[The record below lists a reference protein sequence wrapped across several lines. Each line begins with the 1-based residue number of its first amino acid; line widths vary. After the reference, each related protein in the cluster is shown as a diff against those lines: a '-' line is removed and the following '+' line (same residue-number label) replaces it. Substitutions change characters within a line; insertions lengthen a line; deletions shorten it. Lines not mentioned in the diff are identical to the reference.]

1 MGEKKNL
8 NCEGIFL
15 DSSDGT
21 IKVVFSKFSNSKEI
35 IEMTYIDN
43 KTNTGVDVFC
53 VPTHHYCNLGCK
65 FCHLTQEKV
74 NRGMSPIKSLDFIEA
89 FIRTVYK
96 AAPKLV
102 IESGEVKFLDKNVI
116 KRSTNK
122 KCLISFMGVGEP
134 LLNIKLIEEIYF
146 NEELIKRSCGYSEI
160 SYAIST
166 MMPNY
171 NLKKLSDLAIEK
183 KIPIKVHFSLHSP
196 FSNERKELLPSTS
209 LTVEDALKVLTNY
222 RQSVGNIPK
231 LVENMKLFHSNH
243 IDPIE
248 IHYTLIKGVN
258 DTNNHLKKI
267 IKLLNEYKIAFKIL
281 RFNAPIGMQESDNVD
296 EWLNSLRKKLP
307 FLKIIKYLPPGKAVG
322 SSCGEFTKHYYLS
335 SIETKEQKK
344 EFLKWKQKHQIFE

>member
-1 MGEKKNL
+1 
-8 NCEGIFL
+8 
-15 DSSDGT
+15 
-21 IKVVFSKFSNSKEI
+21 
-35 IEMTYIDN
+35 
-43 KTNTGVDVFC
+43 
-53 VPTHHYCNLGCK
+53 
-65 FCHLTQEKV
+65 
-74 NRGMSPIKSLDFIEA
+74 MSPIKSLDFIEA

-116 KRSTNK
+116 KRSMNK

-222 RQSVGNIPK
+222 RQSVDNIPK